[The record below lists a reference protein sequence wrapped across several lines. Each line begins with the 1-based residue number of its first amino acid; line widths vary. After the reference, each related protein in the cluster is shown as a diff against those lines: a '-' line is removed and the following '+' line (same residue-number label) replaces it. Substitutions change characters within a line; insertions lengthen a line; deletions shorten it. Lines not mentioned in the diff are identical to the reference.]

1 MNPLTKQRLVGT
13 VVLVALGIVF
23 WPLIFDAPDVHDPI
37 ALRAMSDKPFV
48 DRTPIPMPE
57 SFEAVVKET
66 LPDSPSIE
74 SGVQMAADK
83 NTRTGADAVS
93 LQALRGSDELA
104 DNFELTGS
112 GNGDTLVDEAGL
124 PIFWVLQVATVG
136 SSDRADEL
144 VAALQQRG
152 YRAFSKQYLRVAE
165 QLYRVQIGPKF
176 DRAALMQIKPE
187 IDSILAVDSQVLR
200 YVQ

>member
-74 SGVQMAADK
+74 AGVQLAADK

-144 VAALQQRG
+144 VAALEQRG

>member
-37 ALRAMSDKPFV
+37 ALKAMSDKPFV

-57 SFEAVVKET
+57 SFETVVKET

-74 SGVQMAADK
+74 AGVQLAADE
-83 NTRTGADAVS
+83 NTRTGADAAG

-104 DNFELTGS
+104 RNSELTES

-144 VAALQQRG
+144 VAALERRG

-165 QLYRVQIGPKF
+165 QLYRVQIGPKV
-176 DRAALMQIKPE
+176 DRARLMQIKPE

>member
-74 SGVQMAADK
+74 AGVQLAADK
-83 NTRTGADAVS
+83 NTRTGADAVR

-144 VAALQQRG
+144 VAALEQRG

>member
-1 MNPLTKQRLVGT
+1 M
-13 VVLVALGIVF
+13 ALGIVF

-74 SGVQMAADK
+74 AGVQLAADK

-104 DNFELTGS
+104 DTSELTGS
-112 GNGDTLVDEAGL
+112 GSGDALVDEAGL

-136 SSDRADEL
+136 SRDRADEL
-144 VAALQQRG
+144 VAALKQRG

-176 DRAALMQIKPE
+176 DRAALMQIKP
-187 IDSILAVDSQVLR
+187 
-200 YVQ
+200 

>member
-74 SGVQMAADK
+74 AGVQLAADE
-83 NTRTGADAVS
+83 NTRTGADAVG

-104 DNFELTGS
+104 DNFELTES
-112 GNGDTLVDEAGL
+112 SNGDTLVDEAGL

-144 VAALQQRG
+144 VAALEQRG

>member
-37 ALRAMSDKPFV
+37 ALRTMSDKPFV

-74 SGVQMAADK
+74 AGVQLAADK

-104 DNFELTGS
+104 DNSELTGS

-144 VAALQQRG
+144 VAALEQRG

>member
-1 MNPLTKQRLVGT
+1 MNPLIKQRLVGT

-74 SGVQMAADK
+74 AGVQLAADK

-104 DNFELTGS
+104 DNSELTGS
-112 GNGDTLVDEAGL
+112 GNGDTLIDEAGL

-144 VAALQQRG
+144 VAALEQRG

>member
-1 MNPLTKQRLVGT
+1 MNPFTKQRLVGT

-74 SGVQMAADK
+74 AGVQLAADK
-83 NTRTGADAVS
+83 NTRTGADAES

-104 DNFELTGS
+104 DNSELTGS

-144 VAALQQRG
+144 VAALEQRG

>member
-74 SGVQMAADK
+74 AGVQLAADK

-104 DNFELTGS
+104 DNSELTGS

-144 VAALQQRG
+144 VAALEQRG

>member
-37 ALRAMSDKPFV
+37 ALGAMSDKPFV

-74 SGVQMAADK
+74 AGVQLAADK

-104 DNFELTGS
+104 DNSELTGS
-112 GNGDTLVDEAGL
+112 GNGDNLVDEAGL

-144 VAALQQRG
+144 VAALEQRG
-152 YRAFSKQYLRVAE
+152 YRAFSKQYLREAE

>member
-74 SGVQMAADK
+74 AGVQLAADK

-104 DNFELTGS
+104 DTSELTGS
-112 GNGDTLVDEAGL
+112 GSGDTLVDEAGL

-136 SSDRADEL
+136 SRDRADEL
-144 VAALQQRG
+144 VAALKQRG

>member
-23 WPLIFDAPDVHDPI
+23 WPLIFDAPNVHDPI
-37 ALRAMSDKPFV
+37 ALKAMSDKPFV

-74 SGVQMAADK
+74 AGVQLAADE
-83 NTRTGADAVS
+83 NTRTGADAVG

-104 DNFELTGS
+104 DNSELTES

-124 PIFWVLQVATVG
+124 PIFWVLQVAAVG

-144 VAALQQRG
+144 VAALEQRG
-152 YRAFSKQYLRVAE
+152 YRAFSRQYPRVAE
-165 QLYRVQIGPKF
+165 QLYRVQIGPKV

>member
-1 MNPLTKQRLVGT
+1 MNPLTKHRLVGT

-23 WPLIFDAPDVHDPI
+23 WPLIFDAPNVHDPI
-37 ALRAMSDKPFV
+37 ALKAMSDKPFV

-74 SGVQMAADK
+74 AGVQLAADE
-83 NTRTGADAVS
+83 NTRTGADAVG

-104 DNFELTGS
+104 DNSEPTES

-124 PIFWVLQVATVG
+124 PIFWVLQVAAVG

-144 VAALQQRG
+144 VAALEQRG
-152 YRAFSKQYLRVAE
+152 YRAFFKQYLREAE

>member
-37 ALRAMSDKPFV
+37 PPRARSDKPFV

-74 SGVQMAADK
+74 EGVQLAADK
-83 NTRTGADAVS
+83 NTRTGADAAS

-104 DNFELTGS
+104 DNSELTGS
-112 GNGDTLVDEAGL
+112 GNGDTLVDDAGL

-144 VAALQQRG
+144 VAALEQRG

>member
-66 LPDSPSIE
+66 LPNSPSIE
-74 SGVQMAADK
+74 AGVQLDADK
-83 NTRTGADAVS
+83 NTRTGADAAS

-104 DNFELTGS
+104 DNSELTGS

-144 VAALQQRG
+144 VAALEQRG
-152 YRAFSKQYLRVAE
+152 YRAFSRQYPRVAE
-165 QLYRVQIGPKF
+165 QLYRVQIGPKV

>member
-74 SGVQMAADK
+74 AGVQLAADK

-104 DNFELTGS
+104 DTSELTGS
-112 GNGDTLVDEAGL
+112 GSGDTLVDEAGL

-144 VAALQQRG
+144 VAALKQRG